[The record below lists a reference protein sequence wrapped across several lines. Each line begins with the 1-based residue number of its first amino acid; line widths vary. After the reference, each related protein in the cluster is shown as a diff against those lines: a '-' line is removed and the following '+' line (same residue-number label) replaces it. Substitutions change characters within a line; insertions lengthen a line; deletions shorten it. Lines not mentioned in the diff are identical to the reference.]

1 MESQSSALTNALD
14 ELRRAI
20 IEAYRAI
27 EAEGRRPSGG
37 EYKRR
42 RAALEGINEILQ
54 WPLGSFDA
62 AHLELLEVL
71 FGYWRELEII
81 ARARSPDPIQ

>member
-1 MESQSSALTNALD
+1 MTDALD

-42 RAALEGINEILQ
+42 RAAVEGINEILQ
-54 WPLGSFDA
+54 WRPLGSFDA

>member
-1 MESQSSALTNALD
+1 MESESSASTDALD

-20 IEAYRAI
+20 I
-27 EAEGRRPSGG
+27 GGGGGGGSGG

-42 RAALEGINEILQ
+42 RAALEGINEILP
-54 WPLGSFDA
+54 WRPLGSFDA

-71 FGYWRELEII
+71 FGYWREGG
-81 ARARSPDPIQ
+81 